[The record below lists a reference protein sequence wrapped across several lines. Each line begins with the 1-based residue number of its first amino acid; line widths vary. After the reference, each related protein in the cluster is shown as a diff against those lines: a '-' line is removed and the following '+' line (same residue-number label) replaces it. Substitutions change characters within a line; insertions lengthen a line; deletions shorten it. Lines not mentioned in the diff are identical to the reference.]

1 MPMMAYELC
10 HFKRPQGQTQQG
22 RRVEKY
28 FFAKTYAQSLLSAQW
43 GQNALMERGGAKAYL
58 IDFYVEL
65 DLAFQNPPPSP
76 LGYAQGVCS
85 AGSKFCL
92 TFTT

>member
-28 FFAKTYAQSLLSAQW
+28 FFVKTYAQSPLC
-43 GQNALMERGGAKAYL
+43 EKH
-58 IDFYVEL
+58 IDFISSRP
-65 DLAFQNPPPSP
+65 DLGGTGVTLVNPKS
-76 LGYAQGVCS
+76 S
-85 AGSKFCL
+85 A
-92 TFTT
+92 